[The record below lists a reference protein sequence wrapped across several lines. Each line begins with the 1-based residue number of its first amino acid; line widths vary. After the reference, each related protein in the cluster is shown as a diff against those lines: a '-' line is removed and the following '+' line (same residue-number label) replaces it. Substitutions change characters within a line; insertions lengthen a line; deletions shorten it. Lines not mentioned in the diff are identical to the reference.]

1 MKICIEFDDNKKNTI
16 EVEKTN
22 TIEDIK
28 KKIFRKENNIPLD
41 FQRLYFDGEELED
54 NKTLEDYEISEDDTI
69 LCEKKPILILI

>member
-28 KKIFRKENNIPLD
+28 KKF
-41 FQRLYFDGEELED
+41 LE
-54 NKTLEDYEISEDDTI
+54 
-69 LCEKKPILILI
+69 